1 MKYSQILFSTSKESV
16 SDVDIHSQE
25 LLIRAGYI
33 KQLSAGIYSAL
44 HFGYRSLE
52 KIKNIIRK
60 EMEAIGGVEMSM
72 PV

>member
-16 SDVDIHSQE
+16 ADADIHSQE

-44 HFGYRSLE
+44 HFGLTNPS
-52 KIKNIIRK
+52 
-60 EMEAIGGVEMSM
+60 EM
-72 PV
+72 